1 MAETVRA
8 EVPGRPDWNGL
19 PEGTWESRLLE
30 AREGVIDIGSHSVRL
45 VVYAGGGRVP
55 IPILN
60 GIQQVE
66 DCDGRD
72 RHGDP
77 ERDRP
82 GPVHRPPSMVD
93 MRRLHCTM

>member
-55 IPILN
+55 IPIFNERALCGLGRGLGETGRLN
-60 GIQQVE
+60 
-66 DCDGRD
+66 
-72 RHGDP
+72 P
-77 ERDRP
+77 
-82 GPVHRPPSMVD
+82 
-93 MRRLHCTM
+93 